1 MWSHMA
7 IQGIR
12 MEKIMRFLSIMWVSV
27 TLMSVDSLHA
37 AQYDGFALDANIDDG
52 MNVAAYKLIKIS
64 GVGDK
69 GEKIDVKLL
78 KDGATVTMARATIND
93 TGNWQVSLREQPPG
107 GPYQLI
113 ISDGKHSK
121 FVNDLYVGKRDLQA
135 RNPMGHIILSTRLKD
150 NMHLQPHEAIHV
162 SGLAE
167 PGRKIDIK
175 LKRED
180 ETLTMARVR
189 VDGTGRW
196 QVTMAGQKAG
206 GPFSLSVTDSTHY
219 KTVNGIIIG
228 HADVKPAPE
237 VKQTLASNTVK
248 EQSADKV
255 EPEFNDA
262 QEEQKTKQTKPA
274 APEVKQTLAS
284 NTVKEQSAD
293 KVEPE
298 FNDAQKAQK
307 PKQTKPAAPEP
318 PPVKKAVTEPEKDLA
333 LAKVENKAVPIKS
346 EFFEPKFDD
355 LAWPLVNLNALE
367 SVPNNTPL
375 VARKH
380 VHFAIEPEEVSLSVG
395 QANQIQKIYINGQ
408 ALDSDEWQSN
418 PLKIKVPSDLF
429 RSGDNVIALVSLQ
442 EWDNTRF
449 IGKSGRFNLSIDQFN
464 LELSNNWSVFHAGVA
479 NL

>member
-1 MWSHMA
+1 
-7 IQGIR
+7 
-12 MEKIMRFLSIMWVSV
+12 MEKITRLLLVMWVSV
-27 TLMSVDSLHA
+27 LLILGGSLHA
-37 AQYDGFALDANIDDG
+37 APDGGFALDTNIKDG
-52 MNVAAYKLIKIS
+52 MNVPAYTLIDIK

-69 GEKIDVKLL
+69 GAKIDVKLL

-93 TGNWQVSLREQPPG
+93 AGSWQVSLREQPPS

-113 ISDGKHSK
+113 ISDGKHSQ

-135 RNPMGHIILSTRLKD
+135 RNPMGRIILSTRLKD
-150 NMHLQPHEAIHV
+150 NMHLQPYEAIQV

-180 ETLTMARVR
+180 ETLTMARVQ
-189 VDGTGRW
+189 VDGAGRW

-206 GPFSLSVTDSTHY
+206 GPFSLTVTDSTHY
-219 KTVNGIIIG
+219 QTVNGIIIG
-228 HADVKPAPE
+228 HADVKAAPE
-237 VKQTLASNTVK
+237 VKQVLASNTIK
-248 EQSADKV
+248 EQTADKV
-255 EPEFNDA
+255 EPELQGI
-262 QEEQKTKQTKPA
+262 QEEKKPNQTKP
-274 APEVKQTLAS
+274 
-284 NTVKEQSAD
+284 N
-293 KVEPE
+293 
-298 FNDAQKAQK
+298 
-307 PKQTKPAAPEP
+307 QTKPTIPEP
-318 PPVKKAVTEPEKDLA
+318 PPVKKPVSEPEE
-333 LAKVENKAVPIKS
+333 AKAVAAIDNKVVPIKR

-395 QANQIQKIYINGQ
+395 QANQIEQIYINGQ

-418 PLKIKVPSDLF
+418 PLKIKVPSDWF

-464 LELSNNWSVFHAGVA
+464 LELSNNWSVFHSG
-479 NL
+479 LESL

>member
-12 MEKIMRFLSIMWVSV
+12 MEKIMRFLSIICVSV

-37 AQYDGFALDANIDDG
+37 AQYDGFALDGNIDDG
-52 MNVAAYKLIKIS
+52 MNVPAYKLIKIS

-228 HADVKPAPE
+228 HADAKPAPE
-237 VKQTLASNTVK
+237 V
-248 EQSADKV
+248 
-255 EPEFNDA
+255 
-262 QEEQKTKQTKPA
+262 KQTKPA

-307 PKQTKPAAPEP
+307 AKQTKPAAPEP

>member
-1 MWSHMA
+1 MWSHTA

-12 MEKIMRFLSIMWVSV
+12 MEKITRLLLVMWVSV
-27 TLMSVDSLHA
+27 SLIWVDSLHA
-37 AQYDGFALDANIDDG
+37 APDDGFELAANIKDG
-52 MNVAAYKLIKIS
+52 MNVPAYKLIDIS

-69 GEKIDVKLL
+69 GAKIDVKLL
-78 KDGATVTMARATIND
+78 RDGATVTMARATIND
-93 TGNWQVSLREQPPG
+93 AGNWQVSLREQPPS

-121 FVNDLYVGKRDLQA
+121 FVNDLYVGERDLQA
-135 RNPMGHIILSTRLKD
+135 RNPMGRIILSTRLKD
-150 NMHLQPHEAIHV
+150 NMHLQPYEAIQV

-180 ETLTMARVR
+180 ETLTMARVQ
-189 VDGTGRW
+189 VDGNGRW

-219 KTVNGIIIG
+219 ETVNGIIIG
-228 HADVKPAPE
+228 HADVKLVPE
-237 VKQTLASNTVK
+237 VKQVLASNTIE
-248 EQSADKV
+248 EQTADKV
-255 EPEFNDA
+255 EPELKGI
-262 QEEQKTKQTKPA
+262 QEEKIPNQTKPA
-274 APEVKQTLAS
+274 IP
-284 NTVKEQSAD
+284 
-293 KVEPE
+293 
-298 FNDAQKAQK
+298 K
-307 PKQTKPAAPEP
+307 PSS
-318 PPVKKAVTEPEKDLA
+318 VKKPVSEAEKAIAAID
-333 LAKVENKAVPIKS
+333 NKAEPINS

-367 SVPNNTPL
+367 SVPSNTPL

-395 QANQIQKIYINGQ
+395 QANQIEQIYINGQ
-408 ALDSDEWQSN
+408 ALDSDEWQRN
-418 PLKIKVPSDLF
+418 PLKINVPSNLF

-464 LELSNNWSVFHAGVA
+464 LELSNNWSVFYAGVV

>member
-12 MEKIMRFLSIMWVSV
+12 MEKIMRFLSIICVSV

-52 MNVAAYKLIKIS
+52 MNVPAYKLLKIS

-135 RNPMGHIILSTRLKD
+135 RNPMGQIILSTRLKD

-262 QEEQKTKQTKPA
+262 QEEQKT
-274 APEVKQTLAS
+274 
-284 NTVKEQSAD
+284 
-293 KVEPE
+293 
-298 FNDAQKAQK
+298 
-307 PKQTKPAAPEP
+307 KQTKPAAPEP

>member
-1 MWSHMA
+1 
-7 IQGIR
+7 
-12 MEKIMRFLSIMWVSV
+12 MEKIMRFLSIICVSV

-262 QEEQKTKQTKPA
+262 Q
-274 APEVKQTLAS
+274 
-284 NTVKEQSAD
+284 
-293 KVEPE
+293 
-298 FNDAQKAQK
+298 KAQK

-464 LELSNNWSVFHAGVA
+464 LELSNNWSVFHAGVES
-479 NL
+479 L

>member
-1 MWSHMA
+1 
-7 IQGIR
+7 
-12 MEKIMRFLSIMWVSV
+12 MEKIMRFLSIICVSV
-27 TLMSVDSLHA
+27 TLMSVDSLYA
-37 AQYDGFALDANIDDG
+37 AQYDGFALDGNIDDG
-52 MNVAAYKLIKIS
+52 MNVPAYKLLKIS

-255 EPEFNDA
+255 EPEFNEA
-262 QEEQKTKQTKPA
+262 QEE
-274 APEVKQTLAS
+274 
-284 NTVKEQSAD
+284 
-293 KVEPE
+293 
-298 FNDAQKAQK
+298 QK

-464 LELSNNWSVFHAGVA
+464 LELSNNWSVFHAGVES
-479 NL
+479 L